1 MMTNEDCEEFNK
13 LIEKMKSS
21 NNRGDSYADIPNYI
35 KYNIEST
42 ERGHIIKIITET
54 GVHTYNCKWKDYRR
68 TGRFTKKEA

>member
-54 GVHTYNCKWKDYRR
+54 GVHTYNCKWRDYRR

>member
-1 MMTNEDCEEFNK
+1 MMTNKDCEKFNK
-13 LIEKMKSS
+13 LIEKMKDS

-54 GVHTYNCKWKDYRR
+54 GIHTYNCKWKDYRR

>member
-1 MMTNEDCEEFNK
+1 MTNEDCEEFNK

>member
-1 MMTNEDCEEFNK
+1 MMTDKDCEEFNK
-13 LIEKMKSS
+13 LIEKMKDS

-42 ERGHIIKIITET
+42 EGGHIIKIITET
-54 GVHTYNCKWKDYRR
+54 GIHTYNCKWKDYRR

>member
-1 MMTNEDCEEFNK
+1 MMTNKDCEEFNK
-13 LIEKMKSS
+13 LIEKMKDS

-68 TGRFTKKEA
+68 TGRFTKKES

>member
-1 MMTNEDCEEFNK
+1 MMTNKDCEEFNK
-13 LIEKMKSS
+13 LIEKMKDS

-54 GVHTYNCKWKDYRR
+54 GIHTYNCKWKDYRR

>member
-1 MMTNEDCEEFNK
+1 MMTNKDCEEFNK

-54 GVHTYNCKWKDYRR
+54 GVHTYNCKWRDYRR